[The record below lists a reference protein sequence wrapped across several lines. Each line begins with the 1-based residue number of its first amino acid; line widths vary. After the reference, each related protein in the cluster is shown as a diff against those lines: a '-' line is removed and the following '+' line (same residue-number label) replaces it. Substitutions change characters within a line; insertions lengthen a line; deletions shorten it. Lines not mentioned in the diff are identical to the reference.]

1 MAVVQG
7 AATSVST
14 VATAATALDI
24 VPAIAFGASAVT
36 TTATALNVVRA
47 AASSSSAVTTA
58 ATATRL
64 LARPPLPDPPRLQPS
79 WQRDV
84 QRWAISEER
93 RRHVQALWQ
102 YGELAVFCLLWTA
115 ADNAAG
121 LVGRCQR
128 CFASASAALA
138 VEDRISAS
146 YGQGNQYACT
156 DCFGTQFE
164 GGLRALIVRPAIFN
178 DMDKGQTKTGKGVV
192 TPGTLGIETTPDFRV
207 RAGDYCFRS
216 DGDRFQLRQPKRT
229 TLRTGFA
236 TPYQQDAAID
246 YNQLNAALED
256 PASVAYRIPP
266 NAAELAQVLGT
277 YTRVPADFSWFEI
290 IRAPLIPSETPPP
303 AAGARLQ
310 PTTTLV
316 PPPPGYQDMQD
327 EAGAGVSDEAG
338 SYIS

>member
-1 MAVVQG
+1 MAVIQG
-7 AATSVST
+7 AATSVSAVVT
-14 VATAATALDI
+14 SATALGI
-24 VPAIAFGASAVT
+24 APATAHDTSAVT

-47 AASSSSAVTTA
+47 VAQGSSAVTTA

-64 LARPPLPDPPRLQPS
+64 LALPPLPDPPRLQPA

-102 YGELAVFCLLWTA
+102 FGELAVFCLLWTA

-121 LVGRCQR
+121 LVGRCLR
-128 CFASASAALA
+128 CFASPAGSLA

-164 GGLRALIVRPAIFN
+164 GGFRALIVRPAIFN
-178 DMDKGQTKTGKGVV
+178 DMDKGQTRTSKGVV
-192 TPGTLGIETTPDFRV
+192 QPGTLGIETTPDFRV
-207 RAGDYCFRS
+207 RPGDYCFRS

-236 TPYQQDAAID
+236 TPWQADAAID

-256 PASVAYRIPP
+256 PASVAYQIPP
-266 NAAELAQVLGT
+266 DAPRLAQVLGT

-303 AAGARLQ
+303 AAGQALQ
-310 PTTTLV
+310 PTVTLA
-316 PPPPGYQDMQD
+316 PSPLGYQYLND
-327 EAGAGVSDEAG
+327 ESGDAIDDEAG
-338 SYIS
+338 SLIG

>member
-1 MAVVQG
+1 MAIVKG
-7 AATSVST
+7 AAHS
-14 VATAATALDI
+14 
-24 VPAIAFGASAVT
+24 ASAVT
-36 TTATALNVVRA
+36 STAVPLGIKLAAAHGVSAVTSRATALNVVRA
-47 AASSSSAVTTA
+47 GATSASVTTTTA
-58 ATATRL
+58 SATRL

-84 QRWAISEER
+84 QHWAISEER

-102 YGELAVFCLLWTA
+102 FGELAVFCLMWTA
-115 ADNAAG
+115 ADHAAG

-128 CFASASAALA
+128 CFTSLSRST
-138 VEDRISAS
+138 EDRISAS

-164 GGLRALIVRPAIFN
+164 GGYRALIVRPAIFN
-178 DMDKGQTKTGKGVV
+178 DMDKGQTRSSKGVV
-192 TPGTLGIETTPDFRV
+192 QPGTLGIETTPDFRV

-236 TPYQQDAAID
+236 TPWQADAAID

-256 PASVAYRIPP
+256 PASVAYQIPP
-266 NAAELAQVLGT
+266 AASELARVLGT
-277 YTRVPADFSWFEI
+277 YTRLPADFSWFEV
-290 IRAPLIPSETPPP
+290 IRAPLIPSEVPPP

-310 PTTTLV
+310 PVTAFPL
-316 PPPPGYQDMQD
+316 
-327 EAGAGVSDEAG
+327 S
-338 SYIS
+338 